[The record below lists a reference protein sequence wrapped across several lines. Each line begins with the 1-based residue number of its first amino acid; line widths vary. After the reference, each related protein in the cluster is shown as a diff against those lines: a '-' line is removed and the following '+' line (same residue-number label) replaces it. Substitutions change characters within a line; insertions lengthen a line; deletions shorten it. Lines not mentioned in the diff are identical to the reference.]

1 MIMKEMEENNEENS
15 KTMTVSERLPTL
27 NEKAETYA
35 LSNGNMPYLLRKM
48 GCLDGQCWHMDDAGI
63 TLQRVN
69 EKTLRIIAVVDH
81 KTPYHVLAMIKMTC
95 DKIGLNLQ
103 IDPYAVV
110 TPYAPIEDVGTPP
123 VEESGP
129 EVA

>member
-35 LSNGNMPYLLRKM
+35 LSNNMSYLLRKM

-69 EKTLRIIAVVDH
+69 EKTLRVIAVVDH